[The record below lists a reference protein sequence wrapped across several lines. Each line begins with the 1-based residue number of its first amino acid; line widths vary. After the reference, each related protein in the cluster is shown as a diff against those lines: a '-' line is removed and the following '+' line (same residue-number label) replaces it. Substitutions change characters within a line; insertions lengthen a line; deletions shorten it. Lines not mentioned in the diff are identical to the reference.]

1 MENKGFIAQPDK
13 KKENTESQID
23 EPQIG
28 EPVMIAIAFPP
39 DPIENAEPQDR
50 EPFPGAIALPPD
62 LVYQNQ
68 TEVTQIKT
76 YVERQ
81 NQLIEQ
87 Q

>member
-1 MENKGFIAQPDK
+1 MENKGFIAQPDTK
-13 KKENTESQID
+13 IENA

-28 EPVMIAIAFPP
+28 EPVMMAIALPP

-50 EPFPGAIALPPD
+50 EPFPVAIALQPD

-81 NQLIEQ
+81 NQVIEQ

>member
-1 MENKGFIAQPDK
+1 MGNKGFIAQPDTK
-13 KKENTESQID
+13 IENG

-28 EPVMIAIAFPP
+28 QPVMM
-39 DPIENAEPQDR
+39 
-50 EPFPGAIALPPD
+50 AIALPPD
-62 LVYQNQ
+62 PVYQNQ